1 LKCEKLWWDENNK
14 PKENSCLKELILPM
28 RYDMIWYDNMNYV
41 LVIEDSVHVF
51 ILIEIEVVMKMEL
64 VEMIL

>member
-1 LKCEKLWWDENNK
+1 MRNYDEMKITNLKKILVWRNWSCPWDK
-14 PKENSCLKELILPM
+14 
-28 RYDMIWYDNMNYV
+28 IWYDNMNYV
-41 LVIEDSVHVF
+41 LVIEESVHVF

>member
-1 LKCEKLWWDENNK
+1 
-14 PKENSCLKELILPM
+14 
-28 RYDMIWYDNMNYV
+28 MNYV